1 MKNACLRDSGSE
13 AMTNS
18 PSTAEPS
25 VNRPLETYQI
35 VGRILGPAVFVAML
49 ATDQWQDVM
58 NPQAWRAAAVGLWM
72 AIWWATE
79 AIPVP
84 VTAFLPLVIFEPLG
98 ITTIRD
104 AAAPYANPVIYLFLG
119 GFMMALALERWNLH
133 RRIALAILDRTGTD
147 GRRLIGGFMLVC
159 AMLSMWM
166 TNTSTTMM
174 LLPIVL
180 SVIAVVRENI
190 PELSEKSQTDF
201 QIAMLLGLAYS
212 ASIGGLATL
221 VGTPPNALLIGYL
234 AENYGIEISFAQWMR
249 VGIPVTLVMLPIAWI
264 ALTRFLHPVNIPASD
279 AVNNH
284 LRELREEM
292 GPITTPE
299 RRVAVIF
306 ALVITSWMLRRP
318 LTEFLGISGVSDAG
332 IVMTAG
338 VLLFMIPSGNPAQPQ
353 LMTWQYATRLPWG
366 VLILFGGGLSLA
378 AAVSNTGLALWL
390 GESLAPLNAWGI
402 AVLVVA
408 AVALVIFLTELT
420 SNLATTAT
428 LLPVMGAIA
437 IQAGIPPIFLT
448 VPITIAAS
456 CAFMLPVATPPN
468 AIVFATGQLTIPQM
482 VRAGLFLN
490 LTGIVIVTI
499 IALYVAPNA
508 LV

>member
-1 MKNACLRDSGSE
+1 
-13 AMTNS
+13 
-18 PSTAEPS
+18 
-25 VNRPLETYQI
+25 
-35 VGRILGPAVFVAML
+35 ML
-49 ATDQWQDVM
+49 VTDQNQDAM

-98 ITTIRD
+98 ITSLRD
-104 AAAPYANPVIYLFLG
+104 AAAPYANPIIYLFLG
-119 GFMMALALERWNLH
+119 GFLMALAIERWNLH

-159 AMLSMWM
+159 AGLSMWM

-180 SVIAVVRENI
+180 SVIAVIRDNVTDI
-190 PELSEKSQTDF
+190 SEKSHTDF
-201 QIAMLLGLAYS
+201 QIAMLLGLAYA

-234 AENYGIEISFAQWMR
+234 SENYGIQISFARWMT
-249 VGIPVTLVMLPIAWI
+249 VGIPVTLVMLPIAWFV
-264 ALTRFLHPVNIPASD
+264 LTRFLHPVNVPASE
-279 AVNNH
+279 AVNQH
-284 LRELREEM
+284 LHELREEM
-292 GPITTPE
+292 GPMTTPE
-299 RRVAVIF
+299 KRVAVIF
-306 ALVITSWMLRRP
+306 VLVILSWMLRRP
-318 LTEFLGISGVSDAG
+318 LTELTGLTGISDPG

-338 VLLFMIPSGNPAQPQ
+338 VLLFVLPSGNPEQ
-353 LMTWQYATRLPWG
+353 LRLMVWEDSARLPWG

-390 GESLAPLNAWGI
+390 GESLAPLNAFGL
-402 AVLVVA
+402 AALVVA

-437 IQAGIPPIFLT
+437 VQAGLPPLYLT

-468 AIVFATGQLTIPQM
+468 AIVFSTGQITIPQM
-482 VRAGLFLN
+482 ARAGLALN
-490 LTGIVIVTI
+490 LIGVVIVTI
-499 IALYVAPNA
+499 VALYLAPNA
-508 LV
+508 LI

>member
-1 MKNACLRDSGSE
+1 
-13 AMTNS
+13 MTTLPKS
-18 PSTAEPS
+18 AEPT
-25 VNRPLETYQI
+25 VDRPLETYQK
-35 VGRILGPAVFVAML
+35 VGRILGPVVFAVML
-49 ATDQWQDVM
+49 ATDQWQDAM

-98 ITTIRD
+98 IASIRD
-104 AAAPYANPVIYLFLG
+104 AAVHYANPIIYLFLG
-119 GFMMALALERWNLH
+119 GFLMALAIERWNLH

-159 AMLSMWM
+159 ALLSMWM

-180 SVIAVVRENI
+180 SVIAVIRDNI
-190 PELSEKSQTDF
+190 PELSEKSRTDF

-234 AENYGIEISFAQWMR
+234 AENYGIEISFAQWMM
-249 VGIPVTLVMLPIAWI
+249 VGVPVTMVMLPIAWI
-264 ALTRFLHPVNIPASD
+264 ALTRFLHPVNFPASD
-279 AVNNH
+279 AVNDH
-284 LRELREEM
+284 LHKLREEL
-292 GPITTPE
+292 GPMTTPE

-306 ALVITSWMLRRP
+306 VLVIFSWMLRRP
-318 LTEFLGISGVSDAG
+318 LTELLGITGVSDAG

-338 VLLFMIPSGNPAQPQ
+338 VILFLLPSGNPEQPT

-390 GESLAPLNAWGI
+390 GESLAPLNAFGL
-402 AVLVVA
+402 AALVVA

-437 IQAGIPPIFLT
+437 VQAGLPPLFLT

-468 AIVFATGQLTIPQM
+468 AIVFATGQITIPQM
-482 VRAGLFLN
+482 VRAGLVLN
-490 LTGIVIVTI
+490 LIGIVIVTI
-499 IALYVAPNA
+499 IALYLAPNA

>member
-1 MKNACLRDSGSE
+1 LIS
-13 AMTNS
+13 S
-18 PSTAEPS
+18 PKSAEPS
-25 VNRPLETYQI
+25 VNRPRETYRL
-35 VGRILGPAVFVAML
+35 VGQILGPTMFIIML
-49 ATDQWQDVM
+49 ATEQSQDVM

-84 VTAFLPLVIFEPLG
+84 VTAFLPIVVFEPLG
-98 ITTIRD
+98 IATLRD
-104 AAAPYANPVIYLFLG
+104 AAAPYANPIIYLFLG
-119 GFMMALALERWNLH
+119 GFLMALALERWNLH

-147 GRRLIGGFMLVC
+147 GRRLIGGFMFVC

-180 SVIAVVRENI
+180 SVIAVIHDNVS
-190 PELSEKSQTDF
+190 ELTEKSRNDF

-234 AENYGIEISFAQWMR
+234 AENYGIDISFARWMT
-249 VGIPVTLVMLPIAWI
+249 VGIPVTIVMLPIAWI
-264 ALTRFLHPVNIPASD
+264 VLTRFLYPVNIPASD
-279 AVNNH
+279 AVNDH
-284 LRELREEM
+284 LHELREEI

-299 RRVAVIF
+299 KRVAVIF
-306 ALVITSWMLRRP
+306 GVVIFSWMLRRP
-318 LTEFLGISGVSDAG
+318 LTELLGITGVSDAG

-338 VLLFMIPSGNPAQPQ
+338 MLLFLLPSGSAAQPQ

-366 VLILFGGGLSLA
+366 VLVLFGGGLSLA

-390 GESLAPLNAWGI
+390 GESLAPLNAFGL

-437 IQAGIPPIFLT
+437 VQAGLPPLMLT

-468 AIVFATGQLTIPQM
+468 AIVFATGQISIPQM
-482 VRAGLFLN
+482 VRAGLALN
-490 LTGIVIVTI
+490 LIGIVIVTI

>member
-1 MKNACLRDSGSE
+1 MSQ
-13 AMTNS
+13 
-18 PSTAEPS
+18 
-25 VNRPLETYQI
+25 PLETYQI
-35 VGRILGPAVFVAML
+35 VGRILGPAVFAVML
-49 ATDQWQDVM
+49 ATDQWQDAM
-58 NPQAWRAAAVGLWM
+58 NPQAWRAAAVGMWM

-119 GFMMALALERWNLH
+119 GFLMALALERWNLH

-147 GRRLIGGFMLVC
+147 GRRLIGGFMFVC

-249 VGIPVTLVMLPIAWI
+249 VGIPVTMVMLPIAWI

-279 AVNNH
+279 AVNDH

-318 LTEFLGISGVSDAG
+318 LTEFFGISGVSDAG

-338 VLLFMIPSGNPAQPQ
+338 VLLFMLPSGNPAQPQ

-437 IQAGIPPIFLT
+437 IQAGVPPIFLT

-468 AIVFATGQLTIPQM
+468 AIVFATGEITIPQM

-499 IALYVAPNA
+499 IALYLAPNA
-508 LV
+508 LL

>member
-1 MKNACLRDSGSE
+1 
-13 AMTNS
+13 
-18 PSTAEPS
+18 
-25 VNRPLETYQI
+25 
-35 VGRILGPAVFVAML
+35 
-49 ATDQWQDVM
+49 
-58 NPQAWRAAAVGLWM
+58 M

-79 AIPVP
+79 AIPVA

-98 ITTIRD
+98 ITTLRD
-104 AAAPYANPVIYLFLG
+104 AAAPYANPIIFLFLG
-119 GFMMALALERWNLH
+119 GFLMALALERWNLH
-133 RRIALAILDRTGTD
+133 RRIALAILDKTGTD
-147 GRRLIGGFMLVC
+147 GRRLIGGFMFVC

-180 SVIAVVRENI
+180 SVIAVVRDNVSD
-190 PELSEKSQTDF
+190 LSEKSQSDF

-234 AENYGIEISFAQWMR
+234 ADNYAIEISFARWMT
-249 VGIPVTLVMLPIAWI
+249 VGIPVTLVMLPIAWL
-264 ALTRFLHPVNIPASD
+264 ALTRYLYPVNVPASE
-279 AVNNH
+279 AVNRH
-284 LRELREEM
+284 LHELREEM
-292 GPITTPE
+292 GPMTTPE
-299 RRVAVIF
+299 KRVAVMF
-306 ALVITSWMLRRP
+306 VLVVLSWMLRRP
-318 LTEFLGISGVSDAG
+318 LTEFLGLTGISDAG

-338 VLLFMIPSGNPAQPQ
+338 VLFFVLPSGVPEQPR
-353 LMTWQYATRLPWG
+353 LMTWENALRLPWG

-390 GESLAPLNAWGI
+390 GESLAPLNAFGL

-437 IQAGIPPIFLT
+437 VQAGLPPLMLT

-468 AIVFATGQLTIPQM
+468 AIVFATGQITIPQM
-482 VRAGLFLN
+482 VRAGIALN
-490 LTGIVIVTI
+490 LIGIFVVTI

>member
-1 MKNACLRDSGSE
+1 MAPCSRLPGIRALN
-13 AMTNS
+13 TS
-18 PSTAEPS
+18 PKSAEPS
-25 VNRPLETYQI
+25 VNRPLETYQL
-35 VGRILGPAVFVAML
+35 VGRILGPAVFAVML
-49 ATDQWQDVM
+49 ATDQAQDFM
-58 NPQAWRAAAVGLWM
+58 NPEAWRAAAVGLWM

-84 VTAFLPLVIFEPLG
+84 VTAFLPIVIFEPLG
-98 ITTIRD
+98 ITTLRD
-104 AAAPYANPVIYLFLG
+104 AAAPYANPIIYLFLG

-147 GRRLIGGFMLVC
+147 GKRLIGGFMFVC
-159 AMLSMWM
+159 AGLSMWM

-180 SVIAVVRENI
+180 SVIGVIRDNVSDLTDKER
-190 PELSEKSQTDF
+190 SDF

-234 AENYGIEISFAQWMR
+234 AENYNIEISFARWMS
-249 VGIPVTLVMLPIAWI
+249 VGIPVTIVMLPIAWLV
-264 ALTRFLHPVNIPASD
+264 LTRFMYTVNVPASD
-279 AVNNH
+279 AVNDH
-284 LRELREEM
+284 LHELRKEM
-292 GPITTPE
+292 GPMTTPE
-299 RRVAVIF
+299 KRVAVIF
-306 ALVITSWMLRRP
+306 VAVILSWMLRRP
-318 LTEFLGISGVSDAG
+318 LTDLVGLTGISDAG
-332 IVMTAG
+332 IVMTAA
-338 VLLFMIPSGNPAQPQ
+338 VLLFMLPSGNPTQPQ
-353 LMTWQYATRLPWG
+353 LMTWHDAARLPWG

-390 GESLAPLNAWGI
+390 GESLAPLNAFGL
-402 AVLVVA
+402 AALVVA
-408 AVALVIFLTELT
+408 SVALVIFLTELT

-437 IQAGIPPIFLT
+437 LQAGIPPLFLT

-468 AIVFATGQLTIPQM
+468 AIVFATGQISIPQM
-482 VRAGLFLN
+482 VRAGLVLN
-490 LTGIVIVTI
+490 LIGVVIVTI
-499 IALYVAPNA
+499 VALYLAPNA